1 MGEFSEVVKIAAS
14 NGWLLAAAVILY
26 NIWSYSTG
34 RTVPLRAYLEM
45 KQDRDFWREA
55 ALHGAKQVTTLVS
68 DKELGLA
75 TLESIETH
83 SKASDNETV

>member
-1 MGEFSEVVKIAAS
+1 MSEWAEIIKVAAS

-26 NIWSYSTG
+26 NIWSYATG

-55 ALHGAKQVTTLVS
+55 ALHGAQQVTTLVS
-68 DKELGLA
+68 DTDLGLA
-75 TLESIETH
+75 TLQSIE
-83 SKASDNETV
+83 SDVKGGHETV